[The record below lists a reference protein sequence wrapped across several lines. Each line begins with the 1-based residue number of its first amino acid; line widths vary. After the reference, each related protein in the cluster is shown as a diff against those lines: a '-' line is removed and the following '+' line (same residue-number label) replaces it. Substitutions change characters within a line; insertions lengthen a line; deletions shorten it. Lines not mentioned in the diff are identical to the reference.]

1 MFLGDAA
8 RWLPGQAAQI
18 WLTADA
24 SRAEVTSAGLIILA
38 WTTAAQIAGIVRLV
52 RADG

>member
-1 MFLGDAA
+1 VAGAA
-8 RWLPGQAAQI
+8 RGLPGQGAQI
-18 WLTADA
+18 WLAAEA
-24 SRAEVTSAGLIILA
+24 SRVDVTSAGLIVLA